1 MNGIP
6 KSVVDW
12 VEKLVNETVQVLK
25 DEVEKQQLKIN
36 KLDDEVDDL
45 NTQVDELVDVV
56 EDNYRHS
63 IELAQEC
70 ANEIRDT
77 TDSEIEEL
85 SSRIDELEDEDDG

>member
-25 DEVEKQQLKIN
+25 DEVE
-36 KLDDEVDDL
+36 DL
-45 NTQVDELVDVV
+45 HTRVDELVDVV